1 MRNDDDLK
9 DLEGQGEVLYGIIA
23 NFLSIFPSTLQ
34 EEYDSEDDDDD
45 DDDDDYDEEDD
56 EDLKSK
62 LLITKWVMMPHCSN
76 EICKLNDYHTK
87 PT

>member
-45 DDDDDYDEEDD
+45 DDDEEEDIV
-56 EDLKSK
+56 L
-62 LLITKWVMMPHCSN
+62 
-76 EICKLNDYHTK
+76 
-87 PT
+87 

>member
-1 MRNDDDLK
+1 MK

-34 EEYDSEDDDDD
+34 KEYDSEDDDDD
-45 DDDDDYDEEDD
+45 DDDDYDEH
-56 EDLKSK
+56 LKSK
-62 LLITKWVMMPHCSN
+62 LLITEWVMMPHCSN